1 MSAQGLSVA
10 LPLRIDARDGAYGLN
25 KNLLQVAAQNLKM
38 VIMTNPGERIM
49 IPEFGVGIKTYLF
62 ENATSAVFENIEEKI
77 RQQARIYLPY
87 ITIDTINFLS
97 EKSDFSENPI
107 EPSSLSNYVRI
118 QIKYRIPSLFISDT
132 LSLEI

>member
-1 MSAQGLSVA
+1 MPGLSPK
-10 LPLRIDARDGAYGLN
+10 LPLHIDQIDGYGLT
-25 KNLLQVAAQNLKM
+25 KNFKQVAAQNLKM
-38 VIMTNPGERIM
+38 VVMTNPGERIM

-62 ENATSAVFENIEEKI
+62 ENATSTVFENIEEKI
-77 RQQARIYLPY
+77 RQQVRIYLPY
-87 ITIDTINFLS
+87 MTIEAINFLS
-97 EKSDFSENPI
+97 EKSDFSEAPI

>member
-1 MSAQGLSVA
+1 VPGLSPK
-10 LPLRIDARDGAYGLN
+10 LPLHIDQIDGYGLT
-25 KNLLQVAAQNLKM
+25 KNFKQVAAQNLKM

>member
-1 MSAQGLSVA
+1 MPGLSPK
-10 LPLRIDARDGAYGLN
+10 LPLHIDQIDGYGLT
-25 KNLLQVAAQNLKM
+25 KNFKQVAAQNLKM

>member
-1 MSAQGLSVA
+1 MPGLSPK
-10 LPLRIDARDGAYGLN
+10 LPLHIDQIDGYGLT
-25 KNLLQVAAQNLKM
+25 KNFKQVAAQNLKM
-38 VIMTNPGERIM
+38 VVMTNPGERIM

>member
-1 MSAQGLSVA
+1 MPGLSPK
-10 LPLRIDARDGAYGLN
+10 LPLHIDQIDGYGLT
-25 KNLLQVAAQNLKM
+25 KNFKQVAAQNLKM

-77 RQQARIYLPY
+77 RQQVRIYLPY
-87 ITIDTINFLS
+87 ITIDAIDFLS
-97 EKSDFSENPI
+97 EINDFSDSPI

-132 LSLEI
+132 LLLEI

>member
-1 MSAQGLSVA
+1 MPGLSPK
-10 LPLRIDARDGAYGLN
+10 LPLHIDQIDGYGLT
-25 KNLLQVAAQNLKM
+25 KNFKQVAAQNLKM
-38 VIMTNPGERIM
+38 VVMTNPGERIM

-77 RQQARIYLPY
+77 RQQVRIYLPY

-107 EPSSLSNYVRI
+107 EPSSLSNYVHI